1 MTEATEIFTTDFREE
16 PYWWDAAPRPHM
28 PQCPLPPQVDVAI
41 VGSGH
46 TGLSAALTLARAG
59 RSVAVFDAQDPGEG
73 ASSRNAG
80 YVGRSLK
87 HSFGSIR
94 DHEGLERAIT
104 VFRDMRAAFDY
115 VLDLVR
121 TEQIDCKLRQRGRF
135 IAAQDQSQY
144 NSMAREY
151 ELREK
156 HLGEPFDMVMGDRLS
171 SETGAQGYIG
181 GAVIPD
187 HGTFHPGL
195 YHQGLLDR
203 VIAQGVEI
211 HGRTPVTGLQ
221 RDGDGIVVKTSR
233 GALRARDAIVATN
246 GYVDRSLPWFR
257 RRMVPF
263 HGFMVATE
271 PLPSDVIKRVSP
283 QGRPFIEYTNNIFFM
298 RPSPDEERILFG
310 GFTGGPVA
318 DLKAK
323 VARLHKALGRLVP
336 DLATVRLSH
345 AWSGRCAAS
354 FDQYPHIGRQD
365 GVHYAMGYCFAG
377 VPMGTWMGRKVALRL
392 LGDKLGATAF
402 DELPLRAPFWY
413 GGNPWFVPLYIKYM
427 DWQDGR
433 L

>member
-1 MTEATEIFTTDFREE
+1 MIDSASIFAPGFREQ
-16 PYWWDAAPRPHM
+16 PYWWDVAPRPLLS
-28 PQCPLPPQVDVAI
+28 QRPLPRQVDVAI

-46 TGLSAALTLARAG
+46 TGLSSALTLVRAG
-59 RSVAVFDAQDPGEG
+59 RSVAVFDSQDPGEG

-87 HSFGSIR
+87 HSFAQISE
-94 DHEGLERAIT
+94 DEGLERAIT

-115 VLDLVR
+115 VLDLVQ

-135 IAAQDQSQY
+135 IAAQDQAQY
-144 NSMAREY
+144 DSMAREY

-156 HLGEPFDMVMGDRLS
+156 YLGEPFAMVSRERLA
-171 SETGAQGYIG
+171 SETGALGYFG

-221 RDGDGIVVKTSR
+221 RDGNEIIIKTTR
-233 GALRARDAIVATN
+233 GALRAREVIVAAN
-246 GYVDRSLPWFR
+246 GYVDKSLPWFQ

-271 PLPSDVIKRVSP
+271 PLPAEVVQHVSP

-298 RPSPDEERILFG
+298 RPSPDESRILFG
-310 GFTGGPVA
+310 GLTGGPVSN
-318 DLKAK
+318 LKAK
-323 VARLHKALGRLVP
+323 AARLHKALGQLVP
-336 DLATVRLSH
+336 DLAAVRLSH
-345 AWSGRCAAS
+345 VWSGKCAAS
-354 FDQYPHIGRQD
+354 FDLYPHIGRHD

-377 VPMGTWMGRKVALRL
+377 VPMGTWMGRKVALKL
-392 LGDKLGATAF
+392 LDDRQGATAF
-402 DELPLRAPFWY
+402 DELPLRSPAWY
-413 GGNPWFVPLYIKYM
+413 GGNPWFVPLYMKYL

>member
-1 MTEATEIFTTDFREE
+1 
-16 PYWWDAAPRPHM
+16 
-28 PQCPLPPQVDVAI
+28 
-41 VGSGH
+41 
-46 TGLSAALTLARAG
+46 
-59 RSVAVFDAQDPGEG
+59 VFDAQDPGEG

-94 DHEGLERAIT
+94 EHEGLERAIT

-115 VLDLVR
+115 VLDLVQ

-135 IAAQDQSQY
+135 IAAQDQAQY
-144 NSMAREY
+144 DSMAREY

-156 HLGEPFDMVMGDRLS
+156 HLGEPFEMVARDRLS

-221 RDGDGIVVKTSR
+221 RDSEGSSSRRARRAARPRCHRRHERLCRQVPALVPPAR
-233 GALRARDAIVATN
+233 GA
-246 GYVDRSLPWFR
+246 
-257 RRMVPF
+257 VPRL
-263 HGFMVATE
+263 HGGTE
-271 PLPSDVIKRVSP
+271 PCRGNRPARVARAGLSSSTP
-283 QGRPFIEYTNNIFFM
+283 TTSSS

-310 GFTGGPVA
+310 GFTGGPVSN
-318 DLKAK
+318 LKAK

-336 DLATVRLSH
+336 DLASVRLSH
-345 AWSGRCAAS
+345 AWSGKCAAS

-365 GVHYAMGYCFAG
+365 SVHYAMGYCFAG
-377 VPMGTWMGRKVALRL
+377 VPMGTWMGRKVALKL

-402 DELPLRAPFWY
+402 DEMPLRAPIWY
-413 GGNPWFVPLYIKYM
+413 GESLVRYRVY
-427 DWQDGR
+427 
-433 L
+433 

>member
-1 MTEATEIFTTDFREE
+1 MTGGCEFLAPGFKEQPF
-16 PYWWDAAPRPHM
+16 WWDAAPRPEL
-28 PQCPLPPQVDVAI
+28 PQRPLPMLVDVAI

-87 HSFGSIR
+87 HSFAKIMDR
-94 DHEGLERAIT
+94 DGLERAKS

-115 VLDLVR
+115 VLDLVQA
-121 TEQIDCKLRQRGRF
+121 EQIDCKLRQRGRF
-135 IAAQDQSQY
+135 IAAQNEAQY
-144 NSMAREY
+144 DSMAREY

-156 HLGEPFDMVMGDRLS
+156 HLGEPFEMVSRERVS
-171 SETGAQGYIG
+171 TETGAQGYVG

-195 YHQGLLDR
+195 YHLGLLDR
-203 VIAQGVEI
+203 VLAQGVEV

-221 RDGDGIVVKTSR
+221 REGDEIIVKTSR
-233 GALRARDAIVATN
+233 GALRARDVIVATN
-246 GYVDRSLPWFR
+246 GYVDKSLPWFR
-257 RRMVPF
+257 RRLVPF
-263 HGFMVATE
+263 HGFMVATAALSPE
-271 PLPSDVIKRVSP
+271 LVRRVSP
-283 QGRPFIEYTNNIFFM
+283 QGRPFIEYTHNIFFM
-298 RPSPDEERILFG
+298 RPSPDETRILFG

-323 VARLHKALGRLVP
+323 AARLHGALGKLVP

-345 AWSGRCAAS
+345 AWSGKCAAS
-354 FDQYPHIGRQD
+354 FDLFPHIGRHD

-377 VPMGTWMGRKVALRL
+377 VPMGTWMGRKVALKL
-392 LGDKLGATAF
+392 MGDKQGVTAF
-402 DELPLRAPFWY
+402 DETPLRAPPWY
-413 GGNPWFVPLYIKYM
+413 GGNPWFVPLYMKYL